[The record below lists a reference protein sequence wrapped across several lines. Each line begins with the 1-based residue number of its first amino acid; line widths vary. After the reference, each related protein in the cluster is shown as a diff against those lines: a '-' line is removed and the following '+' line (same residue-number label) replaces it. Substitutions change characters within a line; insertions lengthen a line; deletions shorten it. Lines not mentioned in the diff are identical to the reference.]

1 MNDKEILEI
10 YNAGRHEDAFNEIVK
25 SYSERLY
32 WQVRPVVGSHEDA
45 DDVLQDVFVKVWTA
59 LPSFRGE
66 AQLSTWLYRIALNT
80 AITHATRERRYSGGE
95 RSMDASGCSEAGGHS
110 KAGDGSDFNGGAL
123 GREAADAWF
132 DGDRASRLISSAIAA
147 LPPKQRA
154 VFSLRYFDEMPYE
167 QISAIM
173 GSSVG
178 ALKASYHFAF
188 EKVKKKIG
196 EDF

>member
-1 MNDKEILEI
+1 MNDRDILEI

-45 DDVLQDVFVKVWTA
+45 DDVLQDVFVKIWTA

-80 AITHATRERRYSGGE
+80 AITHAARERRHSGAGLE
-95 RSMDASGCSEAGGHS
+95 ESDDRPLDAG
-110 KAGDGSDFNGGAL
+110 
-123 GREAADAWF
+123 F
-132 DGDRASRLISSAIAA
+132 DGDRAARLIASAIAA

-167 QISAIM
+167 QISGIL

-178 ALKASYHFAF
+178 ALKASYHFAY
-188 EKVKKKIG
+188 EKVKKKVG
-196 EDF
+196 EEF

>member
-1 MNDKEILEI
+1 MNDRDILEI

-45 DDVLQDVFVKVWTA
+45 DDVLQDVFVKIWTA

-80 AITHATRERRYSGGE
+80 AITHAARERRRSGPGLFRE
-95 RSMDASGCSEAGGHS
+95 
-110 KAGDGSDFNGGAL
+110 GDP
-123 GREAADAWF
+123 EPAADAGI
-132 DGDRASRLISSAIAA
+132 DGDRVSGLIAAAIAA

-167 QISAIM
+167 QISRIL

-178 ALKASYHFAF
+178 ALKASYHFAY
-188 EKVKKKIG
+188 EKVRKKVG
-196 EDF
+196 EEF